1 MCQNDIFYK
10 RTDGNALSITCWI
23 PYWGTIGAIVYNI
36 YAISNRLIAKL
47 NLKKIYM
54 IEK

>member
-47 NLKKIYM
+47 NLKNIYM